1 MIPSPSPSP
10 LPAITGRA
18 FARGLTPEPFRRISK
33 VKFTKT
39 TAAGMLAALL
49 LPGLAVAEEPVASAM
64 APALDLEAPSAPLPS
79 RVVATFGEDIP
90 RAFCAPSRPCHIEL
104 EAGERLTDTP
114 TVGDSE
120 DWDVVSKVQGLPP
133 AERPVI
139 AVQPKRRAGTSSL
152 VILTDRRVYWIEL
165 VNSRKRHTAIL
176 SFTWPDTDAR
186 ARLAAAERRIEEL
199 MLEIGNEL
207 WRIRV
212 DAEALGKALNPLHY
226 HLPARR
232 ADRPPPGWSVQRGRG
247 AEGQ

>member
-39 TAAGMLAALL
+39 TAAATLAALL

-64 APALDLEAPSAPLPS
+64 APALDVEAPFPPLPG

-90 RAFCAPSRPCHIEL
+90 TAYCAPRRPCYIEL

-114 TVGDSE
+114 TVGDSLE
-120 DWDVVSKVQGLPP
+120 WEVVSMVQGLPP
-133 AERPVI
+133 TERTLILVKP
-139 AVQPKRRAGTSSL
+139 RALARKSSL
-152 VILTDRRVYWIEL
+152 VIPTDRRLYWIEL
-165 VNSRKRHTAIL
+165 VNSRKRHTAML
-176 SFTWPDTDAR
+176 SFTWPDSEAR

-212 DAEALGKALNPLHY
+212 DAEALGKSLNPVQY
-226 HLPARR
+226 HFPV
-232 ADRPPPGWSVQRGRG
+232 DRPAGIVRPDVQDGSVSR
-247 AEGQ
+247 

>member
-1 MIPSPSPSP
+1 MT
-10 LPAITGRA
+10 ITKA
-18 FARGLTPEPFRRISK
+18 VF
-33 VKFTKT
+33 
-39 TAAGMLAALL
+39 AGMLAALL
-49 LPGLAVAEEPVASAM
+49 LPGLAVAEEPVESAK
-64 APALDLEAPSAPLPS
+64 APALDAEAPSSPLPG

-90 RAFCAPSRPCHIEL
+90 RAYCAPARPCHIEL

-114 TVGDSE
+114 TVGDSS

-139 AVQPKRRAGTSSL
+139 AVKPKWRAGTSSL

-176 SFTWPDTDAR
+176 SFTWPDTEAR

-199 MLEIGNEL
+199 LLEIGNEL

-212 DAEALGKALNPLHY
+212 DAEALGKSLNPVQY
-226 HLPARR
+226 HFPVETVAGT
-232 ADRPPPGWSVQRGRG
+232 PPSAAPGGNG
-247 AEGQ
+247 GE